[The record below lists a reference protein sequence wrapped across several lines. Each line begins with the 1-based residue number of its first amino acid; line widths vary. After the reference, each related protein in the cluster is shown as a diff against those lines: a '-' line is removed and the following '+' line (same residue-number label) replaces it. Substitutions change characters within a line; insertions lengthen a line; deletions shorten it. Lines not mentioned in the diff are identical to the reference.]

1 MNGMTSG
8 STSKRTGIMKR
19 TSRTVAVFLA
29 AFALAI
35 GAMIFGSS
43 LTASASVTANFQ
55 APVYAAQ
62 AQPTYITD
70 NERLL
75 NSLYSR
81 IAPSVVLINVNVTSS
96 TRGTGQSTGSG
107 FVIDQQGHIVTNN
120 HVVDD
125 ATLIEV
131 RFFDGRIARGE
142 IVGLDPDSDLAVI
155 QVSDVPAEALF
166 PLTLGNSGG
175 LYVGQEVIA
184 IGAPFNQAWTMTTGI
199 VSALDRSIQG
209 LTQFSI
215 GSAIQTDAAIN
226 PGNSGGPLLNL
237 SGEVIGVNS
246 QIISRTNSSAG
257 VGFAIPSNLVAR
269 VAQQLIETG
278 RVQYSYL
285 GISGQEM
292 NLEILDALNL
302 PNTTNG
308 VVVTR
313 VERNSPAA
321 QAGLQNPVT
330 QGNSI
335 TSLDIITSVDGIRVS
350 GMPDLISYLASNTVP
365 NQVVTLEVLRNGQ
378 SFGLNVQLSERP
390 R

>member
-1 MNGMTSG
+1 M
-8 STSKRTGIMKR
+8 
-19 TSRTVAVFLA
+19 
-29 AFALAI
+29 
-35 GAMIFGSS
+35 
-43 LTASASVTANFQ
+43 ASASATANFQ

-70 NERLL
+70 SERLL

-81 IAPSVVLINVNVTSS
+81 IAPSVVLINVNVTSE
-96 TRGTGQSTGSG
+96 TRGSGQSTGSG

-120 HVVDD
+120 HVVDE

-257 VGFAIPSNLVAR
+257 IGFAIPSNLVAR

-335 TSLDIITSVDGIRVS
+335 TSLDIITSVDGVRVS

-378 SFGLNVQLSERP
+378 TFGLNVQLSERP

>member
-1 MNGMTSG
+1 
-8 STSKRTGIMKR
+8 MKR